1 MLFEQVLIQQQIV
14 LQHFEHF
21 LVLQQNSYPYLN
33 QKNTVLYYCHQS
45 ADDIQEALKDLL
57 SGTMFVGTLRPY
69 QKKIHNGWDSQQMQ
83 TVSFHHAFCRLLL
96 KLSQFHAIIIINE
109 RSVYAKERSDM
120 KTTEQQHNER
130 KRELME
136 KVEDEYYLKSQM
148 EVLKQGVALF
158 VDKYK
163 ANQA

>member
-1 MLFEQVLIQQQIV
+1 MKDLVSLIIVMEQSLKLFVVNMENSKWMYLRIAIV
-14 LQHFEHF
+14 PLSLRGF
-21 LVLQQNSYPYLN
+21 QNARRTSKTPEG
-33 QKNTVLYYCHQS
+33 HQS
-45 ADDIQEALKDLL
+45 
-57 SGTMFVGTLRPY
+57 FVGTLRPY
-69 QKKIHNGWDSQQMQ
+69 QKKIHNGWDSQQME
-83 TVSFHHAFCRLLL
+83 TVPFHHAFCRLLL